1 MSMIN
6 ISSNATLSTITNL
19 DEKCFQPNAVDI
31 RLDKL
36 FRVDANSPFILSEDI
51 KQHRKS
57 YPVPLIESE
66 DGSGSAY
73 HIDKGQYE
81 FSTSHHVTIA
91 DGEAGTIVPRSTLN
105 RNGLFITC
113 GLYDSGFNGE
123 IGGMIHCNGPAVIY
137 HDTRIGQFVL
147 YTAETL
153 HLYNGSY
160 NGQTY

>member
-6 ISSNATLSTITNL
+6 IASDSSKSSITNL
-19 DEKCFQPNAVDI
+19 DEKCIQPNAVDI

-36 FRVDANSPFILSEDI
+36 FKVDKTSPFILSEDI

-57 YPVPLIESE
+57 TPVPLIEFE

-73 HIDKGQYE
+73 HLDAGQYE
-81 FSTSHHVTIA
+81 FSTKHYVEIA
-91 DGEAGTIVPRSTLN
+91 ESEAGTIVPRSTLN

-113 GLYDSGFNGE
+113 GLYDSGFHGE
-123 IGGMIHCNGPAVIY
+123 VGGMIHCNGPAVIY
-137 HDTRIGQFVL
+137 HNTRIGQFVL
-147 YTAETL
+147 SSAESV
-153 HLYNGSY
+153 HQYNGSY